1 MNTASY
7 VLGCLMGGALLSQQ
21 ALAAPAPMDLSVTTT
36 QSEHSAGEPLWIEV
50 TLRNNNPQSVQF
62 LAWNTPFE
70 GSFNADMFQIDGI
83 KATYLG
89 ALVKRAAPEA
99 GEIRTLAPGAALHAT
114 IDLAQGYAFAQD
126 GTATVRLATTIMQVV
141 SAKTG
146 HGLALEAQPLTSN
159 PLAIS
164 LHDTWLTAK
173 QWQAPLPQSG
183 TANCSASQSSAIGS
197 ALSAATS
204 MASDATGALSSTSE
218 AKRPDAARYVTWFG
232 AYTAQRYNTVSSHF
246 ANIRSNLSKVS
257 VDCTCDGVSSPE
269 STFAYVYPTKP
280 YTIHVCGAFWQA
292 AVSGTDSKGGTL
304 VHEMSHFNVIAG
316 TNDHVYGQT
325 AARNLA
331 QTNPSQAIDNA
342 DNHEYFAENNP
353 RLGM

>member
-1 MNTASY
+1 MNTAPY
-7 VLGCLMGGALLSQQ
+7 ALGCLMGSILLSQQ
-21 ALAAPAPMDLSVTTT
+21 ALAAPAALDVTVKAT
-36 QSEHSAGEPLWIEV
+36 QTGHSAGEPLWVEV
-50 TLRNNNPQSVQF
+50 TLHNNSPQSVQF
-62 LAWNTPFE
+62 LTWNTPFE
-70 GSFNADMFQIDGI
+70 GSFTADMFQIDGV

-89 ALVKRAAPEA
+89 KLVKRGAPAA
-99 GEIRTLAPGAALHAT
+99 GETQTLAPGAALRTT

-126 GTATVRLATTIMQVV
+126 GVATVRLATTIMQVV

-146 HGLALEAQPLTSN
+146 QGLALEAQPLTSN
-159 PLAIS
+159 TMAMS

-183 TANCSASQSSAIGS
+183 TANCSSSQSSAISS

-204 MASDATGALSSTSE
+204 MASDAGSALSSTSE
-218 AKRPDAARYVTWFG
+218 AKRPAAARYVTWFG
-232 AYTAQRYNTVSSHF
+232 AYTAQRYSTVLGHF
-246 ANIRSNLSKVS
+246 TNIRNNLSKAS
-257 VDCTCDGVSSPE
+257 VDCTCGGVSSPE

-292 AVSGTDSKGGTL
+292 PVSGTDSKGGTL

-316 TNDHVYGQT
+316 TNDHVYGQSG
-325 AARNLA
+325 AMNLA
-331 QTNPSQAIDNA
+331 KTNPGQAIDNA

-353 RLGM
+353 KLGM